1 MGNSEPSASRVLVA
15 GGDQDPNLAA
25 LLRTLAQRGVEASF
39 LAVGNGRDPSFEWD
53 LATDELAIDGAP
65 CRPRGAFVR
74 YDVFTHL
81 HDGRPESSFRAGA
94 FYTAITGYLAA
105 HEEVALLNRRSLFR
119 QTNKTHV
126 LALARRAGLA
136 IPATLIGNSV
146 PGFEAWRRGEGK
158 IVKPINGGAHTQ
170 RLPAVLATAPAR
182 GGVLAAPAIVQEEL
196 VPPEVRVFRIGDR
209 YFAFD
214 VASPDLDYREN
225 QNVRLT
231 FLEEVP
237 QGLAAPLGTLAD
249 ELGLDFAAADF
260 KTCARTGQLIFLE
273 INTSPMFAAFDR
285 AANGALT
292 GAMADWLTT
301 PGDRRKHGVE

>member
-1 MGNSEPSASRVLVA
+1 MGNSDPSATRVLIA

-39 LAVGNGRDPSFEWD
+39 FAVGTGSDPAFEWD
-53 LATDELAIDGAP
+53 LDQDELKIDGVP
-65 CRPRGAFVR
+65 CRPRAAFIR

-81 HDGRPESSFRAGA
+81 TDGRPESSFRAGA
-94 FYTAITGYLAA
+94 FYTAVTGYLAA
-105 HEEVALLNRRSLFR
+105 HEEVALLNRQSMFR
-119 QTNKTHV
+119 NTNKTHV
-126 LALARRAGLA
+126 LALARRAGLD
-136 IPATLIGNSV
+136 IPATLIGNSL
-146 PGFEAWRRGEGK
+146 PGFEAWRPGEGK

-170 RLPAVLATAPAR
+170 RLPAVLAATSSR

-196 VPPEVRVFRIGDR
+196 VPPEVRIFRIGER

-231 FLEEVP
+231 ALAEVP
-237 QGLAAPLGTLAD
+237 QDLEAPLEALAD
-249 ELGLDFAAADF
+249 EMGLDFAAADF
-260 KTCARTGQLIFLE
+260 KTCPKTGKLIFLE

-285 AANGALT
+285 AAEGALT
-292 GAMADWLTT
+292 GAMADWLTR
-301 PGDRRKHGVE
+301 GGNAR